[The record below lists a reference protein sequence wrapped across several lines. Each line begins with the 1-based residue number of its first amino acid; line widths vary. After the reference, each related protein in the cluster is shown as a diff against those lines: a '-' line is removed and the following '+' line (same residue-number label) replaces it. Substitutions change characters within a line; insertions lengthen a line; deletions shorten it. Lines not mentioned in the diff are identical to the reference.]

1 MRILIHSNGP
11 MEPTGY
17 GLQVRQLLPR
27 LRELGH
33 EPIVSAFS
41 GLHGSAITWAGTTIL
56 PSGQLAFGLDM
67 VVPHARTSKADLTL
81 FLCDFR
87 EMAPIAGD
95 LATMRTAAWL
105 PLDTY
110 PISQREDYVV
120 RTSRTRP
127 IAMSKFGLLQLQEA
141 GYSEALYVP
150 HAIDTKIYRPPSD
163 RAALRAELNWS
174 ERFVIGICAAN
185 SDALRKAWPE
195 QFAAFKKFREQHPE
209 ALLAVHTIPYSQ
221 RGLDLPEMARA
232 MGIGDAIMFN
242 DPYAQL
248 AGNFTPEN
256 MAEWFGALDVLS
268 ACSYAEGFGV
278 PIIEA
283 QACGTPVIATNGSSM
298 VELNPHGHL
307 VEGTPYW
314 NPVHL
319 AWWTRPDID
328 AIADAYDHYAK
339 LPFDTAERQ
348 GVRRFAELY
357 DSRRVADLYW
367 KPVLEQLAAGE

>member
-27 LRELGH
+27 LKQLGH
-33 EPIVSAFS
+33 TPIVSAFS
-41 GLHGSAITWAGTTIL
+41 GLHGGAINWDGTTIL

-67 VVPHARTSKADLTL
+67 VIPHARTSSADLTL

-110 PISQREDYVV
+110 PISKPEEYVI

-127 IAMSKFGLLQLQEA
+127 IAMSRFGMAQLQEA
-141 GYSEALYVP
+141 GYTEALYVP
-150 HAIDTKIYRPPSD
+150 HAIDTSVYRPPKD
-163 RAALRAELNWS
+163 RAELRAEVNWT

-185 SDALRKAWPE
+185 SDMLRKGWPE
-195 QFAAFKKFREQHPE
+195 QFAAFAQFRKQHPE
-209 ALLAVHTIPYSQ
+209 ALLAVHTIPFSQ
-221 RGLDLPEMARA
+221 RGLDLPELARA
-232 MGIGDAIMFN
+232 MGIDDAITFS

-248 AGNFTPEN
+248 AGNFTPAS
-256 MAEWFGALDVLS
+256 MAKWFGALDVLS
-268 ACSYAEGFGV
+268 CCSYGEGFGV

-283 QACGTPVIATNGSSM
+283 QACGTPVICTNGSAM
-298 VELNPHGHL
+298 TELNPLGFA
-307 VEGTPYW
+307 VEGTRFW
-314 NPVHL
+314 NHVHE

-328 AIADAYDHYAK
+328 AIEAGYEHFLKTPADS
-339 LPFDTAERQ
+339 AERASL
-348 GVRRFAELY
+348 RRFAERY
-357 DSRRVADLYW
+357 DSRHVAETYW
-367 KPVLEQLAAGE
+367 KPALEAMAAE